1 MNATSTHRAMLD
13 ALAERCRESD
23 LFASVEVIDGLLK
36 AHAKVVES
44 PCWYQAG
51 PLETVDETS
60 HVWVG
65 IYTPDR
71 WLSGSIEADVLHMGD
86 KYEDLLEEELVDQG
100 WNARLNVQHFRDDD
114 KVFVFRSPVP
124 VGPEQALDDPAL
136 IERVKQGVFAYEAAF
151 RELGDMIP
159 EED

>member
-1 MNATSTHRAMLD
+1 MLD
-13 ALAERCRESD
+13 ALAQRCRESD
-23 LFASVEVIDGLLK
+23 FFASVEVVDGLLK

-60 HVWVG
+60 QVWVG
-65 IYTPDR
+65 IHTPDR
-71 WLSGSIEADVLHMGD
+71 WLSGSIEADVLNKGD

-100 WNARLNVQHFRDDD
+100 WQGNARLDVQHFRDDD
-114 KVFVFRSPVP
+114 KIFVFRSPVP
-124 VGPEQALDDPAL
+124 MAAEQSLDDPAL
-136 IERVKQGVFAYEAAF
+136 ITKLTQGVFAYEAAF
-151 RELGDMIP
+151 RELGDMVP